1 MAGGVHAVDDL
12 AEAAQRHVRLAE
24 AGQHPVDVAHED
36 VRRPDHQHAAGLEA
50 PPVGVQQVGG
60 PVQRHDGLAGAR
72 ATADR
77 GDTAARRPNGLV
89 LLLLDGR
96 DDRVHARVTG
106 SGQLRHQRAFS
117 DHHHVVRGRI
127 RVQEVV
133 LEADHP
139 RTAGAEHPPAYD
151 TGRLGGRGLVEDG
164 CCRRAPVDQQY
175 VAVGVT
181 EPDPSDVAG
190 FTGDEVEPAEHQALV
205 RGVQGGDALGGLEDH
220 GVALDQ
226 PALVSQPTAAQDAV
240 ADLHALLSA
249 AEEPGPYV
257 LVGHSYGGPI
267 IRLYASAHPADVAG
281 LVLVDALSEDL
292 PNGLTPTQQALF
304 EEINTPPPDTD
315 AEVLDLQGTFQQLGE
330 SPPVPQVPT
339 IVLTADQPQLTAELL
354 ASGEL
359 PAGVDQEFADA
370 LWAAQLAAQDEL
382 AKMFP
387 GAEHIT
393 NTNSTHYIHT
403 EQPQLVIDSIRQVVD
418 GARDGAE
425 TVGTVEGAE

>member
-1 MAGGVHAVDDL
+1 MRLIRITIVAL
-12 AEAAQRHVRLAE
+12 ALV
-24 AGQHPVDVAHED
+24 
-36 VRRPDHQHAAGLEA
+36 AAGCSGSNSDTSASSPSSEA
-50 PPVGVQQVGG
+50 TQ
-60 PVQRHDGLAGAR
+60 
-72 ATADR
+72 
-77 GDTAARRPNGLV
+77 DTAIAESEGDFAGLV
-89 LLLLDGR
+89 DIGGGR
-96 DDRVHARVTG
+96 QMYMECSGTG
-106 SGQLRHQRAFS
+106 SPT
-117 DHHHVVRGRI
+117 
-127 RVQEVV
+127 VV
-133 LEADHP
+133 LESGLRDAADVWSMSS
-139 RTAGAEHPPAYD
+139 AGEGAPTVFPEVARFTRVCAYD
-151 TGRLGGRGLVEDG
+151 RPGTVVGGESPSRS
-164 CCRRAPVDQQY
+164 
-175 VAVGVT
+175 
-181 EPDPSDVAG
+181 DP
-190 FTGDEVEPAEHQALV
+190 
-205 RGVQGGDALGGLEDH
+205 
-220 GVALDQ
+220 
-226 PALVSQPTAAQDAV
+226 VSQPTAAQDAA

-315 AEVLDLQGTFQQLGE
+315 AEVLDLQGTFQQLRE
-330 SPPVPQVPT
+330 SPPVPPVPT
-339 IVLTADQPQLTAELL
+339 VVLTADRPQLTAEVL

-393 NTNSTHYIHT
+393 NTNSTHYIHS
-403 EQPQLVIDSIRQVVD
+403 EQPQLVTDSIRQVVD
-418 GARDGAE
+418 ADRDGAE